1 MFIGNLDVLSGE
13 NIRKM
18 FESHGSQVDVINKSL
33 TGIEKRSCS
42 QCNNSP
48 MANNAGAKSLTSILC
63 FLRASPSYDIFNSM
77 ELAIYGNYT
86 LSHMIHSI

>member
-33 TGIEKRSCS
+33 TGIE
-42 QCNNSP
+42 QE
-48 MANNAGAKSLTSILC
+48 LC
-63 FLRASPSYDIFNSM
+63 QWCDASAMSSTKLCEKCYDISLRVGD
-77 ELAIYGNYT
+77 ED
-86 LSHMIHSI
+86 

>member
-48 MANNAGAKSLTSILC
+48 MANINLC
-63 FLRASPSYDIFNSM
+63 QRCDEYYEKHKWD
-77 ELAIYGNYT
+77 E
-86 LSHMIHSI
+86 